1 MNREVIRSTVARI
14 PMPNFDTDQIIP
26 ARFLMTVS
34 KDGMREGALYSLR
47 YNDKGDLD
55 EGLRINQA
63 LDQGARVILAGPNF
77 GCGSSREH
85 AVWALQAL
93 GIKAII
99 STEFADIFHS
109 NCLKNGLLPVILAEE
124 QFADLEESLITSD
137 SIVTIDLADQYV
149 EAGVNTGSDVNAN
162 AEAEAECRRYSF
174 HVEPFSRYLLLNDM
188 SEFDYLLQQLPFIE
202 EFENAR

>member
-1 MNREVIRSTVARI
+1 MSREIIRSRVARI
-14 PMPNFDTDQIIP
+14 PVSNFDTDQIIP

-34 KDGMREGALYSLR
+34 RDGMRDGALYSLR

-55 EGLRINQA
+55 ESLCLNQA
-63 LDQGARVILAGPNF
+63 IDQGARVILAGRNF

-93 GIKAII
+93 GIKAVI

-109 NCLKNGLLPVILAEE
+109 NCLKNGLLPITLTDE
-124 QFADLEESLITSD
+124 QFADLDEALISLD
-137 SIVTIDLADQYV
+137 AMVDIDLVSQYV
-149 EAGVNTGSDVNAN
+149 AADISNGSDADT
-162 AEAEAECRRYSF
+162 ESEFMGPRYSF
-174 HVEPFSRYLLLNDM
+174 HVEPFSKFLLLNET
-188 SEFDYLLQQLPFIE
+188 SEFDYLLQQLPIIE